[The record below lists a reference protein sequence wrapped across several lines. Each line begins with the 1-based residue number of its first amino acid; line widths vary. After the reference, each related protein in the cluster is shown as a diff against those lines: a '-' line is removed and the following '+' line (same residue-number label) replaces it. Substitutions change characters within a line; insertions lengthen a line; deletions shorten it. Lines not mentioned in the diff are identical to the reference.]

1 MLVGRE
7 HELNVLNSSFRL
19 MLEGKGSILFLTG
32 EAGLGKT
39 TLIHEW
45 WKTIAPDSA
54 IYAEA
59 ACSIPV
65 GNVDVGRLEALQP
78 WADVVA
84 QLQGHEEQGKKKLD
98 LKKLIFDSAPAWAW
112 ALPIVGGIAHGA
124 METAR
129 LVKEQQSDH
138 NPNASNQQQVFQQYV
153 NLLTKIAD
161 ETPLVI
167 LLDDMHWADT
177 SSTNLLFYLSRQIN
191 EKKILVLVTYRPDDA
206 ISANDGKGHPIVQ
219 VKNEILRYGGKEYS
233 LSYLGDN
240 AIRELL
246 GVVFPAYEVNDK
258 FERWLRKISD
268 GNSLFVTQFIKTLHE
283 DGHLDERGT
292 FSGDYENIKTPDS
305 ALAVVTERTRRLD
318 TETRELLTYAT
329 AEGEEFTS
337 YVLEQLTKKDTMQL
351 LKELQI
357 ATQLGVIA
365 EKGYG
370 RMYANQTTGVFG
382 FSHALFHKALYD
394 SLLATQ
400 KNYLHRKC
408 YEMLKAEWDRLSE
421 TNDRTNSLASK
432 LLTHA
437 EKCGEYETAAKVA
450 LEAARGAWQTYAE
463 AEAQEMLSHVLRL
476 AESNTSI
483 PATLRIDA
491 LLLQADIHRL
501 HNRYDE
507 SFVAAA
513 NALELSNT
521 LHDDA
526 RGAKA
531 MNNIGLV
538 HLYRGAYDEGLE
550 YHAKS
555 LAIRESIGDRTGIA
569 VSLGNIG
576 NAQYIRGAY
585 DEALEYYAKALAIFE
600 SINDRTGIAL
610 SLNNIGNVQHI
621 RDANDEALE
630 YYIKALAIFESIGD
644 RKGIAIALTNIGG
657 VHETRWEY
665 DEALE
670 YHTKSL
676 AIKESIGD
684 RNGIALLLGNIGMVY
699 RKQGNLQEARALLVK
714 AKNIADELHIKERIA
729 DGLCELGLLCEAES
743 MQSAVDERSEK
754 LSEAASLLEAGL
766 AIFRDM
772 KSVKVKE
779 YEPELARLRES
790 EKLKTKN

>member
-1 MLVGRE
+1 
-7 HELNVLNSSFRL
+7 
-19 MLEGKGSILFLTG
+19 
-32 EAGLGKT
+32 
-39 TLIHEW
+39 
-45 WKTIAPDSA
+45 
-54 IYAEA
+54 
-59 ACSIPV
+59 
-65 GNVDVGRLEALQP
+65 
-78 WADVVA
+78 
-84 QLQGHEEQGKKKLD
+84 
-98 LKKLIFDSAPAWAW
+98 
-112 ALPIVGGIAHGA
+112 

-153 NLLTKIAD
+153 NLLTKIAG

-191 EKKILVLVTYRPDDA
+191 EKKILVIVTYRPDDA
-206 ISANDGKGHPIVQ
+206 IAVNDGKGHPIVQ

-240 AIRELL
+240 AIRDLL
-246 GVVFPAYEVNDK
+246 AAVFPAYEVNDK

-268 GNSLFVTQFIKTLHE
+268 GNSLFVTQFIKTLQE

-437 EKCGEYETAAKVA
+437 EKCGEIETAAEVA
-450 LEAARGAWQTYAE
+450 LEAAKGAWQTYAE
-463 AEAQEMLSHVLRL
+463 AEALEMLAHVLRL
-476 AESNTSI
+476 TDTNASLA
-483 PATLRIDA
+483 ATLRIDA
-491 LLLQADIHRL
+491 LLLQVVIDI
-501 HNRYDE
+501 RYGRYEE
-507 SFVAAA
+507 SLAAA
-513 NALELSNT
+513 SDALELSQK
-521 LHDDA
+521 LHYDA
-526 RGAKA
+526 RTAIA
-531 MNNIGLV
+531 MNRIGNV
-538 HLYRGAYDEGLE
+538 HQSRGAYDEAMVNYTNALKIWESIGDLGGAATVLNNIGNVYDARGAYDQALE
-550 YHAKS
+550 YHTKS
-555 LAIRESIGDRTGIA
+555 LAIRESIGDQSGVA
-569 VSLGNIG
+569 MSLGNIG
-576 NAQYIRGAY
+576 NIHHALGAYDKALENYEKCIAIFESIGDREGNGTLLNNIGNVHKDRGAY
-585 DEALEYYAKALAIFE
+585 DEALEYLTKSLAMQE
-600 SINDRTGIAL
+600 SIGNRAGIAL
-610 SLNNIGNVQHI
+610 SLNNIGNVCRH
-621 RDANDEALE
+621 RGADDEALE
-630 YYIKALAIFESIGD
+630 YYVKALAIRETIGDRKGTALSLNCIGNVHVGRTAYDEAMIYYIKALAIFESIGD
-644 RKGIAIALTNIGG
+644 RPGMAAVQDNIGQVYSARG
-657 VHETRWEY
+657 AYE
-665 DEALE
+665 EALE
-670 YHTKSL
+670 YHTNAL
-676 AIKESIGD
+676 AIRESIGV
-684 RNGIALLLGNIGMVY
+684 RLGIATTLVNIGVVH
-699 RKQGNLQEARALLVK
+699 RKQGNFADGRIALTK
-714 AKNIADELHIKERIA
+714 AKNIADEIQSKEIGGIA
-729 DGLCELGLLCEAES
+729 LCELGLLCEAEAL
-743 MQSAVDERSEK
+743 QSISAARSEK
-754 LSEAASLLEAGL
+754 MNEAVVLLEEGL
-766 AIFRDM
+766 AMFREM
-772 KSVKVKE
+772 KSSQVKE
-779 YEPELARLRES
+779 YEIELERIKQLITNS
-790 EKLKTKN
+790 E